1 MQDWNYESVGC
12 MEITI
17 ELSDIKYPPG
27 SDLNI
32 YWEENKEALITYMEQ
47 VHLGVKGIVTSSS
60 DGKPLNATILIL
72 EHNHK
77 IYTDPE
83 NGDYYRILLPG
94 KYTMKVSSEGYLP
107 TQRIIEIPNTQT
119 IYQVV
124 IENFQLSKI

>member
-17 ELSDIKYPPG
+17 EISDIKYPPGKFFFFVISLNNFIG

-47 VHLGVKGIVTSSS
+47 VHLGRYNLKFLKKNCYFIFKGVKGIVTSSS

-77 IYTDPE
+77 IYTDP
-83 NGDYYRILLPG
+83 G
-94 KYTMKVSSEGYLP
+94 
-107 TQRIIEIPNTQT
+107 
-119 IYQVV
+119 
-124 IENFQLSKI
+124 